1 MIYFRKTLQL
11 TGLLSRERWGQ
22 PLSPHMHRR
31 CLFQSADVRLEK
43 DSIRLGRSPSFTK
56 HLPAINT
63 SFSIVFLWWW
73 LSSLQIASATGSI
86 IDVAAELLIH
96 IDRNAV
102 TPIRPAILLFN
113 QTQILTLHPQRTI
126 TYHFVDDPTVLRTK
140 RAMRRWRL
148 TDSIAQANKRLP
160 KKRAIIFWK
169 NRGATTSAVR
179 TPAWI
184 NVDHSLNAR
193 KRGYS
198 STIGKRTIANSEVT
212 GNGIASK
219 IQ

>member
-1 MIYFRKTLQL
+1 MKIYPRKTLQL
-11 TGLLSRERWGQ
+11 TVLLSRECWEQ
-22 PLSPHMHRR
+22 LLSPQTRR
-31 CLFQSADVRLEK
+31 LSLFQPADVRLEK
-43 DSIRLGRSPSFTK
+43 DSIRLGRSHSFTK
-56 HLPAINT
+56 RLPVINT
-63 SFSIVFLWWW
+63 GFSVVCLPWW

-113 QTQILTLHPQRTI
+113 QTRIPTLYRQRTI

-160 KKRAIIFWK
+160 KKRAMIFWK
-169 NRGATTSAVR
+169 NRGATSSAVR
-179 TPAWI
+179 IPA
-184 NVDHSLNAR
+184 
-193 KRGYS
+193 
-198 STIGKRTIANSEVT
+198 
-212 GNGIASK
+212 
-219 IQ
+219 